1 MSLILASSSPYRQ
14 ELLTRLGLPFTVV
27 APNVDESPLRGET
40 PAALA
45 IRLARAKA
53 AAVSRQ
59 HPGVLVIGSDQVA
72 TVSGRAI
79 GKPGNHQAAMDQLRM
94 LSGRLVEF
102 HTALC
107 VTNGA
112 QDEIDDV
119 VTTCRFRRLT
129 DSEIEH
135 YLLRERPYDT
145 AGSAKAEG
153 LGIALMD

>member
-1 MSLILASSSPYRQ
+1 
-14 ELLTRLGLPFTVV
+14 LPFSVV
-27 APNVDESPLRGET
+27 APQVDETPLRGES

-53 AAVSRQ
+53 LAVSRQ
-59 HPGVLVIGSDQVA
+59 YPGALVIGSDQVA

-79 GKPGNHQAAMDQLRM
+79 GKPGSHEAAVKQLRM
-94 LSGRLVEF
+94 LSGRSVDF
-102 HTALC
+102 HSAVC
-107 VTNGA
+107 VTDGMR
-112 QDEIDDV
+112 DDIDDV

-129 DSEIEH
+129 DTEIDQ

-153 LGIALMD
+153 